1 LRLIN
6 IRWLILAA
14 NHDDQSV
21 SASVGTPDAGPSAF
35 PIASSIA
42 QGVPM
47 PHSPLSVRHALATA
61 VVSALMLGFTAE
73 AVAQSAMDRAEQRR
87 ARHAERA
94 EKEKVAEVEARFP
107 QATREEPAAKAS
119 AKLTPKLKRLFEA
132 YDEDDTAQARQIADE
147 VIANPDANAYEK
159 SVSARIIGSMLL
171 GEDDARAAAYL
182 GQAVEFNGLTNNE
195 HYESMLVVA
204 QLQLQEEKYQ
214 EALATLDKFLAETRS
229 QEPEHLVLKGN
240 ALYRLERYPEAIAAL
255 RPAIEASPEP
265 RADWTQLLMA
275 AYADSGQS
283 AEAAKLAEQVAAR
296 TPSDKRAQMNLAAT
310 YMQSDQFD
318 KAAAVYEN
326 LRASGQLTEDRDYR
340 NLYALYLNAEGK
352 EKEAV
357 AVINEGLQKNILKPD
372 HQTYVALAQANYFSG
387 QVEPAIEAYQKA
399 APLAP
404 DGETY
409 LNLAKILAN
418 EGRAAASTQAAQQA
432 LDKGIKNPEDARKL
446 LAR

>member
-1 LRLIN
+1 M
-6 IRWLILAA
+6 
-14 NHDDQSV
+14 S
-21 SASVGTPDAGPSAF
+21 
-35 PIASSIA
+35 
-42 QGVPM
+42 
-47 PHSPLSVRHALATA
+47 HSHLSVRHALAAA
-61 VVSALMLGFTAE
+61 VVAALMFGFTAE

-87 ARHAERA
+87 AKHAARENQEESTQAKA
-94 EKEKVAEVEARFP
+94 EAQYP
-107 QATREEPAAKAS
+107 QATREEPTAKAS
-119 AKLTPKLKRLFEA
+119 AELTPKLKKLFAA
-132 YDEDDTAQARQIADE
+132 YDEDNATEVQALADE

-159 SVSARIIGSMLL
+159 AISARIIGSMLL
-171 GEDDARAAAYL
+171 GSDDDKAQAYL
-182 GQAVEFNGLTNNE
+182 QQAVEFNGLSNNE

-204 QLQLQEEKYQ
+204 QLQLQEDKYQ
-214 EALATLDKFLAETRS
+214 EALATLDKFLFETKS
-229 QEPEHLVLKGN
+229 QKPEHQVLKAN
-240 ALYRLERYPEAIAAL
+240 ALYRLERYTEAIAIL
-255 RPAIEASPEP
+255 EPAIESSPEP

-283 AEAAKLAEQVAAR
+283 AEAAKMAEQVAAK
-296 TPSDKRAQMNLAAT
+296 TPADKRAQMNLAAT

-318 KAAAVYEN
+318 KAAAVYEK

-352 EKEAV
+352 ENEAV

-418 EGRAAASTQAAQQA
+418 EGRAAQSKQAAQQA
-432 LDKGIKNPEDARKL
+432 LDKGIKNPEEAREL

>member
-1 LRLIN
+1 MPN
-6 IRWLILAA
+6 T
-14 NHDDQSV
+14 SF
-21 SASVGTPDAGPSAF
+21 SA
-35 PIASSIA
+35 
-42 QGVPM
+42 
-47 PHSPLSVRHALATA
+47 RHALAAA
-61 VVSALMLGFTAE
+61 VVAALMLGFTAE

-94 EKEKVAEVEARFP
+94 DKEKQAEGVEARFP
-107 QATREEPAAKAS
+107 QATREEPEAKAS

-132 YDEDDTAQARQIADE
+132 YDNDDKVQAGQIADE
-147 VIANPDANAYEK
+147 VIADPSANAYEK
-159 SVSARIIGSMLL
+159 AVSARIIGSMLL
-171 GEDDARAAAYL
+171 GEDDAKAAAYL
-182 GQAVEFNGLTNNE
+182 GQAVEFDGLTNNE
-195 HYESMLVVA
+195 HFESMLVVA
-204 QLQLQEEKYQ
+204 QLQLQDEKYQ
-214 EALATLDKFLAETRS
+214 EALATLDRFLAGTRS
-229 QEPEHLVLKGN
+229 QEPEQLVLKGN
-240 ALYRLERYPEAIAAL
+240 ALYRLERYPEAIATL
-255 RPAIEASPEP
+255 RPAIEASAEP

-318 KAAAVYEN
+318 KAAAVYET

-352 EKEAV
+352 EKEAI

-372 HQTYVALAQANYFSG
+372 YQTYAALGQANYFTG
-387 QVEPAIEAYQKA
+387 QVEPAIEAYAKA

-404 DGETY
+404 DGEAY
-409 LNLAKILAN
+409 LNLAKMLAN
-418 EGRAAASTQAAQQA
+418 EGRAAESRQAAQQA